1 MLLFEPLPLK
11 APENQMPD
19 DIFRRNQTE
28 ILDLKIL
35 ELKITRFEQMLE
47 TLEGLYYPYV
57 MRCAIWHNL
66 HNLKNVKNI
75 HRGVTFSKVA
85 GKSST
90 PPWVFFMFFKLY
102 K

>member
-11 APENQMPD
+11 APENQMTD

-47 TLEGLYYPYV
+47 TLEGLLSI
-57 MRCAIWHNL
+57 CDAL
-66 HNLKNVKNI
+66 HDL
-75 HRGVTFSKVA
+75 A
-85 GKSST
+85 
-90 PPWVFFMFFKLY
+90 
-102 K
+102 